1 MKEIKV
7 KVIDQKGN
15 VSSDPLNGGMLI
27 ESTYRV
33 INIEKLIVATEKAI
47 ITMVEKIEGQN
58 IEWLSNRVSALVKGE
73 VVEDSFFIEDHFYV
87 FSAAA

>member
-7 KVIDQKGN
+7 KVIDQKAN
-15 VSSDPLNGGMLI
+15 TSNDPLNGVMLI

-33 INIEKLIVATEKAI
+33 INIERLIMATEKSI
-47 ITMVEKIEGQN
+47 ITMVEKIEGKG
-58 IEWLSNRVSALVKGE
+58 IEWLSSRISDIVSGVNE
-73 VVEDSFFIEDHFYV
+73 EDSFFIEDRFYV

>member
-15 VSSDPLNGGMLI
+15 VSNDPLAGIMLI

-33 INIEKLIVATEKAI
+33 INIERLVVATEKAI
-47 ITMVEKIEGQN
+47 ITMVEKIEGQG
-58 IEWLSNRVSALVKGE
+58 IEWLSSRVSDLIKGE
-73 VVEDSFFIEDHFYV
+73 VKEDSFFIDNHFYV
-87 FSAAA
+87 FSTAA